1 MPPPNA
7 TRPDSSSCPGVA
19 GVGKSRL
26 AWEFFKYID
35 GLAGD
40 VLWHSGRCLS
50 YGEGVSYWALSEMIR
65 ARFQISEE
73 DPLDVVADRLRTG
86 LERWIPD
93 AADRDF
99 IAPRLG
105 QLLGLPTAQ
114 VLAKEE
120 LFSGWRLFFERLA
133 EFLPVLLVIED
144 LQWADAGL
152 VDFVDH
158 LLEWSGD
165 HAIFLLVLSRPEGTD
180 RGGLVLSRRSVTTLP
195 LDPLSDELMGRL
207 LDGLVTDLPA
217 PARSRIVERAEGIP
231 LYAIETVRSLLDK
244 GSLEKGDDGLLH
256 LVGELGELA
265 IPPGLTAL
273 IASRLDVLGSDERR
287 LVKECSVLGTSF
299 SRQAVE
305 AVTDLDPAFLDDLLS
320 SLVRKEVLTVR
331 ADKLSPERGQYAFTQ
346 SLIRSVAYDM
356 LSRAERK
363 ARHLRT
369 AAHMRAA
376 FPDEGAEVAEVIG
389 AHLFD
394 AYKAAG
400 DDPDAEELRAQACDA
415 YTRAAERAA
424 SVGAL
429 EAAESAYLKAA
440 ELSSDE
446 IEQARFTEAA
456 GSMAR
461 GAGWQERAVAHFEAA
476 IAVHARAGRIVDVAR
491 ITSPLAEALDLLGHG
506 EISIVRIR
514 EAIASL
520 GTSDPPPKVLAALL
534 PDSSGALLFSGH
546 FEEANQA
553 AEQAL
558 TLAQHHELTASLARG
573 LNVKG
578 ILLAS
583 GGRTVEARMF
593 FEEMAAVARENGL
606 TREES
611 TAENNLADVCM
622 TRDLP
627 GAEEHAR
634 AAVVLARRW
643 GRREEEAFSAAN
655 LIYVLTMV
663 GRLDEAY
670 QLGLELLQGGGNER
684 PGAGAIS
691 FALAC
696 LDAMRGNVAAAH
708 EHAGALPLVAGERR
722 RAAKSHV
729 RHLRGLGS
737 PRRGEQPPRARV
749 RLQGDRRI
757 LERGPRRRERDVP
770 HLVPD
775 RRRRRDRT
783 WRARRRRAH
792 RCHVVLEA
800 SRRGPPVPRRL
811 GTFAQRRCSPTPGV
825 KKASSKTSS
834 SPPRRSSVSSA
845 IPTGRRGPSWTTP
858 VGSPTGDAPTTPRAS
873 PARPPA
879 SSRRPGW
886 RLWQLARRA
895 LVEAPSTRSSSIVE
909 LEAST

>member
-1 MPPPNA
+1 MHELKGKAEHVHLFEA
-7 TRPDSSSCPGVA
+7 TQVVAAIAGSQRSGVIEAPFIGRDHELRLVKELFHAAAERNSARLVLVSGVA

-50 YGEGVSYWALSEMIR
+50 YGEGVSYWALSEMVR
-65 ARFQISEE
+65 ARLQISEE
-73 DPLDVVADRLRTG
+73 DPLDIVAERLRTG
-86 LERWIPD
+86 LERWIGD

-180 RGGLVLSRRSVTTLP
+180 RGGLVLSRVAASPRSPSIPSRTSSWAVSWTVSSRTCP
-195 LDPLSDELMGRL
+195 LQH
-207 LDGLVTDLPA
+207 A
-217 PARSRIVERAEGIP
+217 SRIVERAEGIP

-244 GSLEKGDDGLLH
+244 GSLEKGEDGLLH

-534 PDSSGALLFSGH
+534 TRLSGALLFSGH

-708 EHAGALPLVAGERR
+708 EHRGALPLVAGERR

-737 PRRGEQPPRARV
+737 PRRGEQPPHARV

-811 GTFAQRRCSPTPGV
+811 GTS
-825 KKASSKTSS
+825 
-834 SPPRRSSVSSA
+834 
-845 IPTGRRGPSWTTP
+845 RRG
-858 VGSPTGDAPTTPRAS
+858 A
-873 PARPPA
+873 ARP
-879 SSRRPGW
+879 RPGS
-886 RLWQLARRA
+886 RKRRRRQARRRRGG
-895 LVEAPSTRSSSIVE
+895 L
-909 LEAST
+909 L